1 MLLLWKI
8 GMKTEDLAGLDW
20 RRTEE
25 EQIAARKR
33 VGSTVG
39 NDLSPLLMQNLQ
51 KSRWANAAE
60 ILAGLETSKIA
71 QFASDLLEW
80 LKDMNWP
87 GAVRIFETLLK
98 LEKHELLPKLELA
111 IETARRESDEDWLEA
126 LLRLQTKMS
135 D

>member
-20 RRTEE
+20 RRPEE